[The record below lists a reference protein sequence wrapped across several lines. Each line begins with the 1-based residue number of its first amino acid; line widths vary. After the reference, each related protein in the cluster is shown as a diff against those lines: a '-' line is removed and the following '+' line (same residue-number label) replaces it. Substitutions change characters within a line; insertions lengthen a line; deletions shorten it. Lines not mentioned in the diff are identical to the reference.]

1 MKSNLIRA
9 TILCIIIFVLFGAFA
24 IWHSA
29 GRIKHDA
36 GNRQN
41 VQDLSFILMDYAAS
55 HHHYPNALDELLTQS
70 NANDE
75 REAEKILQGGLLQIA
90 EYEPRTNGFIFTA
103 HSPDNWFHPGE
114 RYVAEYIQSRTNSVL
129 KINGAIFFENDIKE

>member
-9 TILCIIIFVLFGAFA
+9 AILCITIFVLFGAFA
-24 IWHSA
+24 IWYGA

-55 HHHYPNALDELLTQS
+55 HHHYPPALDELLTQS
-70 NANDE
+70 NTNDE
-75 REAEKILQGGLLQIA
+75 REANKILHGGSLQIT

-103 HSPDNWFHPGE
+103 HSPHAWFHRGD
-114 RYVAEYIQSRTNSVL
+114 RYAAEYIQSRTNSVL

>member
-1 MKSNLIRA
+1 MQVISCQNGQLHTDTVGEWNSAPKKSFTTGL
-9 TILCIIIFVLFGAFA
+9 
-24 IWHSA
+24 
-29 GRIKHDA
+29 
-36 GNRQN
+36 
-41 VQDLSFILMDYAAS
+41 
-55 HHHYPNALDELLTQS
+55 NALDELLTQS

-75 REAEKILQGGLLQIA
+75 REAEKILQGGSLQIA